1 MEIKRCP
8 TGIEGLDEL
17 MEGGF
22 PQGRTIL
29 LAGGCGTGKTIMAM
43 QFLCNGVLKYGE
55 PAVMVTL
62 EQHPSRIREDMMYM
76 GLDVK
81 SLEADGKLRIVD
93 ASLSETMFMQKSS
106 EYTLSAGA
114 SFSLDSVLGMI
125 EDAAKR
131 IGARRAV
138 VDSFSALDSLMETKK
153 IHATPYSPDEARRIL
168 LGINYKL
175 QYMGLTSIL
184 ITDVLENEKTSKYGV
199 EEFVVDGVITLNY
212 NVSGPDAGRH
222 LIIKKMRNTKHSE
235 NIHTIEFVKGE
246 GIRVKGY

>member
-1 MEIKRCP
+1 MEVKRCP

-29 LAGGCGTGKTIMAM
+29 LAGGCGTGKSILAA
-43 QFLCNGVLKYGE
+43 QFLCNGAVKYGE
-55 PAVMVTL
+55 PGVLVTF
-62 EQHPSRIREDMMYM
+62 EQHPSRIREDMLVM
-76 GLDVK
+76 GLDLRK
-81 SLEADGKLRIVD
+81 LEDDGMLRIVD
-93 ASLSETMFMQKSS
+93 TSLSETMFMQKSS

-125 EDAAKR
+125 EDAAKK
-131 IGARRAV
+131 IGAKRAV

-153 IHATPYSPDEARRIL
+153 IHSTPYSPDEARRIL

-175 QYMGLTSIL
+175 QYMNLTSLL
-184 ITDVLENEKTSKYGV
+184 ISDILENEKTSKYGV
-199 EEFVVDGVITLNY
+199 EEFVVDGVITLHY
-212 NVSGPDAGRH
+212 TVSGPDAGRH

-235 NIHTIEFVKGE
+235 NIHTIEFAKGE
-246 GIRVKGY
+246 GIRVKGI